1 MREGHVQS
9 TGMGRVAGWGF
20 RKVKEH
26 YEERTLP
33 KERQDLLGSTES
45 RLQIRKLNSTLSS
58 AAM

>member
-1 MREGHVQS
+1 
-9 TGMGRVAGWGF
+9 MGRVAGWGF